1 MNITKIDVI
10 SQKPSKN
17 QFYHRN
23 INTLVK
29 LEKFASCN
37 KTKIVNLIKKPRH
50 PKSNVNIAEKE
61 TLNTLQLNDNIKIQ
75 KGQ

>member
-1 MNITKIDVI
+1 MNI
-10 SQKPSKN
+10 
-17 QFYHRN
+17 
-23 INTLVK
+23 LVK